1 MNRGTLHT
9 LLAAFL
15 STALLLAGCKGR
27 PHDPANLTAIDS
39 MLVQVDSLARV
50 VGAMDAASYDRMDS
64 VFSGQKAHLETLLK
78 DTLDRSLAL
87 ALGNYHRA
95 MSRSLAR
102 VRSER
107 PGVLNELAQTRGKL
121 MDLRHDVGGGLLPEG
136 PERTYVDQER
146 LYLAGLHQRTTVLLS
161 SAGTVQRNWD
171 EHHARVDS
179 VLATTPP
186 LP

>member
-1 MNRGTLHT
+1 
-9 LLAAFL
+9 
-15 STALLLAGCKGR
+15 
-27 PHDPANLTAIDS
+27 
-39 MLVQVDSLARV
+39 
-50 VGAMDAASYDRMDS
+50 
-64 VFSGQKAHLETLLK
+64 
-78 DTLDRSLAL
+78 
-87 ALGNYHRA
+87 
-95 MSRSLAR
+95 
-102 VRSER
+102 
-107 PGVLNELAQTRGKL
+107 VLNELAQTRGKL